1 MRVMGRRQFIGAKTE
16 TCHIIS
22 LVVQC
27 LPDKIAA
34 VAAAISDIPDA
45 EIPTRDERGKLV
57 VLIETNGEARLM
69 ERISAIESVPGVISA
84 TMVYHQV
91 DE

>member
-1 MRVMGRRQFIGAKTE
+1 MRVIGRRQFIGATSE
-16 TCHIIS
+16 SCHIVS

-27 LPDKIAA
+27 LPNRMPA
-34 VAAAISDIPDA
+34 VAAEISNIPDA
-45 EIPTRDERGKLV
+45 EIPARDERGKLV
-57 VLIETNGEARLM
+57 VLIETDGESRLM
-69 ERISAIESVPGVISA
+69 ERISAIEAVPGVISA